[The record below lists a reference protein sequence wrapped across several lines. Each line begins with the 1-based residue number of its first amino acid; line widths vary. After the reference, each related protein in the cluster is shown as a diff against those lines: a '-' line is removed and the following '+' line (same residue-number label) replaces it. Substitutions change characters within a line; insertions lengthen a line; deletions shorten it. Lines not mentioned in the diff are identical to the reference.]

1 MDIEEA
7 RRRLAANPPQG
18 DPTAEP
24 GETLAEKAARLDAD
38 LAALPVLDLA
48 DFRQWLIDNGG
59 AMRLALDAADLTDA
73 EVEARLAAAHA
84 QARQRPC
91 VCIPQ
96 SWHNTCTC
104 GCADD
109 DTACRAA
116 GCCGVLH
123 PRLEADQ

>member
-7 RRRLAANPPQG
+7 RRRLAENPPQG
-18 DPTAEP
+18 DPTAES

-38 LAALPVLDLA
+38 LAVLPVLDLA

-84 QARQRPC
+84 AAERYDAERARVAAEFGVRPDQ
-91 VCIPQ
+91 I
-96 SWHNTCTC
+96 TLRGC
-104 GCADD
+104 GGE
-109 DTACRAA
+109 R
-116 GCCGVLH
+116 GEEWG
-123 PRLEADQ
+123 